1 MKKIL
6 FIICAI
12 AMFSSCTTVDTSEI
26 GIKYYKWSADRKL
39 QGGVQGTVKGWV
51 W

>member
-1 MKKIL
+1 MKKVL
-6 FIICAI
+6 FILATII
-12 AMFSSCTTVDTSEI
+12 AFTSCTTVDTAEI
-26 GIKYYKWSADRKL
+26 GIKYYKWSADRNL